1 MDACLTKPIEPEKL
15 FIAIDDVLSG
25 HSPATEPEQPPTL
38 PDNVTALPQ
47 AGPAAVDMRVLDRLE
62 ALGGNDFL
70 VELIDDF
77 LEDIETVAQELRV
90 AVQKGDALQFR
101 ANAHAMRSATAN
113 IGARGL
119 SDLCQ
124 DWQGIS
130 AADLAHNGPAHMRR
144 LAAELER
151 VRPILLRRR
160 GAAGRSVTNG

>member
-1 MDACLTKPIEPEKL
+1 M
-15 FIAIDDVLSG
+15 SRQRRR
-25 HSPATEPEQPPTL
+25 QPL

-47 AGPAAVDMRVLDRLE
+47 AGPAAVDMRVIDRLE

-77 LEDIETVAQELRV
+77 LADIETVAEDMRIS
-90 AVQKGDALQFR
+90 VQKGDAVLFR
-101 ANAHAMRSATAN
+101 ANAHALRSATAN

-130 AADLAHNGPAHMRR
+130 GPDLARNGQAHLRR
-144 LAAELER
+144 LAAEMER
-151 VRPILLRRR
+151 LRPILLRRR
-160 GAAGRSVTNG
+160 GAAARPAREG